1 MRFAGLVC
9 TGLLGT
15 LAACLGPLN
24 RGPSDDQTPPT
35 TGHLDI
41 EQWLAEGSYKSWTC
55 EAQVHEMRFPSPHG
69 FNRICSNPVIVAA
82 AAADPTGTA
91 QWPKGSAAVKEIY
104 AKLTATVPV
113 GYAVYLKTDED
124 SKGGANWYWYERAS
138 LTLDFPQDVYGV
150 AADSKGGSGAARG
163 ICVACHIA
171 VGSDLQHTPTPG
183 GHDQV
188 YTPVT
193 SPTSTA
199 R

>member
-1 MRFAGLVC
+1 MRFAGLLC

-24 RGPSDDQTPPT
+24 HGPSNDQTPPT

-41 EQWLAEGSYKSWTC
+41 EQWIAEGSYKSWTC
-55 EAQVHEMRFPSPHG
+55 EAKVHEMRFPSPHG

-82 AAADPTGTA
+82 AAADTTKALP
-91 QWPKGSAAVKEIY
+91 WPKGSAAVKEIY
-104 AKLTATVPV
+104 DRLDATVPV
-113 GYAVYLKTDED
+113 GYAVYVKTDAD
-124 SKGGANWYWYERAS
+124 SKDGANWYWYERAS
-138 LTLDFPQDVYGV
+138 LRLDFPQDINGV
-150 AADSKGGSGAARG
+150 AADSPGGSGPALG
-163 ICVACHIA
+163 ICVACHKA
-171 VGSDLQHTPTPG
+171 VGSDPAHTPTEG